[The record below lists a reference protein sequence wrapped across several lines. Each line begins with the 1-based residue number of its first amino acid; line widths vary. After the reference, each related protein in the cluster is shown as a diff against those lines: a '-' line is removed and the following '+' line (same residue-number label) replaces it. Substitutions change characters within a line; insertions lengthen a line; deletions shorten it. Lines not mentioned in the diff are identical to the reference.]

1 MNKYRIENTNN
12 NIMRNYLLTCSLQSK
27 KFLTIEKMM
36 KNTLILFFIL
46 LTNLSYGQK
55 TELKIYPVDESRQD
69 STLYKFVEILKEVI
83 MNKDTSKLYNM
94 LDENIISSFGGGI
107 YGKQG
112 FIETWELEKPDSSL
126 VWGLMKRIIDMG
138 GVFEEGGVTESTQDS
153 MSFRFPYTTST
164 KLFEPI
170 YKKYPYYDFDPY
182 FTMICI
188 KENVPVYKRPN
199 KKSSFVGKLSYD
211 VLCINYNKK
220 EHYKVDKTDGNRE
233 WFYVSTLDKSTKG
246 WILYN
251 VDEIYFLAE
260 YSLIIEKI
268 KGEYKITGFFPYD

>member
-55 TELKIYPVDESRQD
+55 TEFKIYPVDESRQD
-69 STLYKFVEILKEVI
+69 STLYKFVGILKEVLTA
-83 MNKDTSKLYNM
+83 KDTSKLYNM
-94 LDENIISSFGGGI
+94 FDENIVSSFGGAI

-112 FIETWELEKPDSSL
+112 FVETWGLEKPDSSL

-138 GVFEEGGVTESTQDS
+138 GVFEVGGVFASTQDS
-153 MSFRFPYTTST
+153 MVFRIPYTTSN
-164 KLFEPI
+164 KLFEPLLE
-170 YKKYPYYDFDPY
+170 KKPDYDFEPY
-182 FTMICI
+182 FTIICI
-188 KENVPVYKRPN
+188 KENVPIYESPN
-199 KKSSFVGKLSYD
+199 KKSVIVGKLSYD
-211 VLCINYNKK
+211 VLTLDY
-220 EHYKVDKTDGNRE
+220 DKTEKHIANKSNGD
-233 WFYVSTLDKSTKG
+233 WKWLYVSSIDKSITG
-246 WILYN
+246 WILN
-251 VDEIYFLAE
+251 NDDDIYFSSG
-260 YSLIIEKI
+260 YSLIIEKV

>member
-12 NIMRNYLLTCSLQSK
+12 NIMRNYLLTCSLHSK
-27 KFLTIEKMM
+27 KFLTTEKMM
-36 KNTLILFFIL
+36 KSTLILFFIL

-55 TELKIYPVDESRQD
+55 TEFKIYPVDESRQD

-126 VWGLMKRIIDMG
+126 VWGLMKRIVDMG

-153 MSFRFPYTTST
+153 ISFRFPYATSR
-164 KLFEPI
+164 LLEPI
-170 YKKYPYYDFDPY
+170 YNKKPDYDPDPH
-182 FTMICI
+182 TTVLCI
-188 KENVPVYKRPN
+188 KDNIPVYKSPN
-199 KKSSFVGKLSYD
+199 KKSAVVGKLSYD
-211 VLCINYNKK
+211 ILTMDY
-220 EHYKVDKTDGNRE
+220 DKTVKHIANKSAGD
-233 WFYVSTLDKSTKG
+233 WKWLYVSSIDESING
-246 WILYN
+246 WILN
-251 VDEIYFLAE
+251 NDDIYFTE
-260 YSLIIEKI
+260 DYSLIIEKI